1 MSDTYI
7 PQPASTPQQVGPPT
21 PVQAKGSNGLAT
33 AGFVLALLGFLGS
46 WIPVL
51 NIVGMILAVVGA
63 ILAAVGLAKSKKAG
77 AGKGLAIAGLVL
89 GVLAVII
96 AVVINVAFVNAVD
109 DAVDETTNT
118 SVEAPA
124 DSADGAGSDDQ
135 AASDKDLGTTRDNP
149 APLGSAITGDDWTV
163 TVNSVKTVDTDS
175 IGQTPAAG
183 STLLVVNVT
192 ATYKG
197 DDEQGDS
204 AWASVKF
211 VTADGTTI
219 DSTSGS
225 TLFLA
230 DGEFDSLKT
239 VYSGASV
246 KGNEMLEVPAES
258 WQDGVLAVSPGLL
271 SDDTFVAL
279 K

>member
-1 MSDTYI
+1 
-7 PQPASTPQQVGPPT
+7 
-21 PVQAKGSNGLAT
+21 
-33 AGFVLALLGFLGS
+33 VLGLLGLLGS

-51 NIVGMILAVVGA
+51 NILGMVLGIVGA

-96 AVVINVAFVNAVD
+96 AIVINVAFVNAVD

-124 DSADGAGSDDQ
+124 DSADD
-135 AASDKDLGTTRDNP
+135 AASDDDAASADEELGTTRDNP
-149 APLGSAITGDDWTV
+149 APLGSAITGGDWTV
-163 TVNSVKTVDTDS
+163 TVNSVKTADEDS

-183 STLLVVNVT
+183 STLLVVNMT
-192 ATYKG
+192 ATYNG

-204 AWASVKF
+204 AWATVKF

-219 DSTSGS
+219 DSISGS

-230 DGEFDSLKT
+230 DDAFDSLTT

-246 KGNEMLEVPAES
+246 KGNEMIEVPADN
-258 WQDGVLAVSPGLL
+258 WQDGVLAVSPGILK
-271 SDDTFVAL
+271 DDTFVAV